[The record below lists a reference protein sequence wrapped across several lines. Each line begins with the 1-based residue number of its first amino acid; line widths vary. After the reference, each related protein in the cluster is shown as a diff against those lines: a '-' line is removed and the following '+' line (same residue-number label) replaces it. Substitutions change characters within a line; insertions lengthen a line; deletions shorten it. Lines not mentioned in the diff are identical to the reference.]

1 MDCASHGLSNQR
13 QAFAPAS
20 LQRCSCFSWRYC
32 LSARAP
38 LAGRADRLCIRR
50 RLECN
55 AWNTLARSDHFYDGG
70 LSAPGIGDCPTRW
83 CDAQRIS
90 SALSYLLKDPMNTTK
105 NTSGA
110 VPTSS
115 GRNGFA
121 NYRMLV
127 IGGVVVAFLAIAIFV
142 PW

>member
-1 MDCASHGLSNQR
+1 
-13 QAFAPAS
+13 
-20 LQRCSCFSWRYC
+20 
-32 LSARAP
+32 
-38 LAGRADRLCIRR
+38 
-50 RLECN
+50 
-55 AWNTLARSDHFYDGG
+55 
-70 LSAPGIGDCPTRW
+70 
-83 CDAQRIS
+83 
-90 SALSYLLKDPMNTTK
+90 MNTTK